1 MNDDESRE
9 EMQEILQDFVVETQ
23 EILEGLDQ
31 HFVALE
37 ENPENRDLLNEIF
50 RAVHSVKGSAGFLG
64 FNRLVEVAHH
74 SESVLNKLRQGEMNP
89 TGETIDIVLESVDVL
104 KGLLREIKAGAG
116 KEGDATEV
124 DTLPIRRKL
133 ELLLSLTGETTQ
145 QTIPDPAPAVPSQE
159 AKAVPDPLPDPEG
172 PVTDQKSPA
181 PAMATVE
188 TREADQTIRVDT
200 VRLDQVMNLVG
211 ELVLGRNR
219 LMKISSELEEL
230 DESQPSVR
238 SLTETVAQLNL
249 VTTDLQL
256 AVMKTRMQPI
266 KKVFNKF
273 PRMVRDMSRKV
284 GKKVNLELSGEETEL
299 DKSVIEEIGDPLV
312 HLIRNSID
320 HGIESPEVRQAAGKR
335 DEGNIRLAAYQE
347 GDSIVVVVED
357 DGKGIDPEVIERKA
371 LEKGLLKDQNTK
383 MSDQDLIQLIFLPGF
398 STAATI
404 SDISGRGVGMDVVK
418 TNVGRMNGIIDIDSK
433 VGVGTRFTIKIPLTL
448 AIIHVLM
455 VKVEEEIYAIPLS
468 SIVETVRI
476 VPGEI
481 KKIDGQ
487 EVLSLRDRVIP
498 LIRLGEELGVTPSDH
513 RRPWIYVVL
522 VALAE
527 KRVGIVVDALCHQE
541 EVVIKPVGEYLSDI
555 REISGATI
563 TGDGK
568 VGLILDIATL
578 IHGGMERAIV

>member
-104 KGLLREIKAGAG
+104 KGLLREIKTGAG

-145 QTIPDPAPAVPSQE
+145 QTIPDPAPSVPSQE

>member
-1 MNDDESRE
+1 
-9 EMQEILQDFVVETQ
+9 
-23 EILEGLDQ
+23 
-31 HFVALE
+31 
-37 ENPENRDLLNEIF
+37 
-50 RAVHSVKGSAGFLG
+50 
-64 FNRLVEVAHH
+64 
-74 SESVLNKLRQGEMNP
+74 
-89 TGETIDIVLESVDVL
+89 
-104 KGLLREIKAGAG
+104 
-116 KEGDATEV
+116 
-124 DTLPIRRKL
+124 
-133 ELLLSLTGETTQ
+133 
-145 QTIPDPAPAVPSQE
+145 
-159 AKAVPDPLPDPEG
+159 
-172 PVTDQKSPA
+172 
-181 PAMATVE
+181 
-188 TREADQTIRVDT
+188 
-200 VRLDQVMNLVG
+200 MNLVG

-320 HGIESPEVRQAAGKR
+320 HGVELPEVRQAAGKR
-335 DEGNIRLAAYQE
+335 EEGNIRLAAYQE

-383 MSDQDLIQLIFLPGF
+383 MSDKDLIQLIFLPGF
-398 STAATI
+398 STAEKI

-433 VGVGTRFTIKIPLTL
+433 VGMGTRFTIKIPLTL

-476 VPGEI
+476 VPGDI

-498 LIRLGEELGVTPSDH
+498 LIRLGEELGVTPSDR

-541 EVVIKPVGEYLSDI
+541 EVVIKPIGEYLSDI
-555 REISGATI
+555 REVSGATI

-578 IHGGMERAIV
+578 IHGGMERVIV